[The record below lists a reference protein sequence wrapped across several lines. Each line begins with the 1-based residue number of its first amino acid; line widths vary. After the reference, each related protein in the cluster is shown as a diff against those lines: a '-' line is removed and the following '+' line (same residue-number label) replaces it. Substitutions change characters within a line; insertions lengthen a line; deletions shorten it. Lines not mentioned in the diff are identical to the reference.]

1 MMLGNSSAVCAG
13 TIMMGTDSQTVI
25 YRRYS
30 RVSSLTDPDD
40 NEFLRCT
47 IQYEETQQNPA
58 SEFIHPSRE
67 RERERVVTT
76 S

>member
-47 IQYEETQQNPA
+47 IQYEKEHSRILPLN
-58 SEFIHPSRE
+58 SFILLE
-67 RERERVVTT
+67 RD
-76 S
+76 

>member
-13 TIMMGTDSQTVI
+13 TIQMGTDSQTVI

-30 RVSSLTDPDD
+30 RVTSLTYPDD

-47 IQYEETQQNPA
+47 IQYEGTQQNPV
-58 SEFIHPSRE
+58 SELIHPSRE
-67 RERERVVTT
+67 ILRERERD
-76 S
+76 